1 MTTQV
6 AYHDITPR
14 SSSTHSFLGEVCP
27 MTHDAARMHQQYD
40 HSLQH
45 HYSRYAHSHDP
56 NDSALKP
63 PDDSG
68 SETSQDETESRPRRK
83 QHLNRK
89 SSGPRGIVVTAEF
102 RKHSEDTIREILA
115 RLEQRQHEMNSQRM
129 YTLSYN
135 SIADEQWP
143 RVIHP
148 NRGGYE
154 VQKVH
159 HSTRQHRGVVNTQY
173 E

>member
-1 MTTQV
+1 MASQV

-14 SSSTHSFLGEVCP
+14 CSTQSLLGEIRP
-27 MTHDAARMHQQYD
+27 MTHDATRMHQLYD

-45 HYSRYAHSHDP
+45 RYSRYVHPQA
-56 NDSALKP
+56 NDSTLKP
-63 PDDSG
+63 SDDSG
-68 SETSQDETESRPRRK
+68 SETSQDEIESRPRH
-83 QHLNRK
+83 QHHLKRK

-102 RKHSEDTIREILA
+102 RKHSENTIREILA

-129 YTLSYN
+129 PTLSYN

-154 VQKVH
+154 VQRVH
-159 HSTRQHRGVVNTQY
+159 HPTNRRHGGVNTRY

>member
-1 MTTQV
+1 
-6 AYHDITPR
+6 
-14 SSSTHSFLGEVCP
+14 
-27 MTHDAARMHQQYD
+27 MHQQYD

-148 NRGGYE
+148 NRD
-154 VQKVH
+154 
-159 HSTRQHRGVVNTQY
+159 
-173 E
+173 